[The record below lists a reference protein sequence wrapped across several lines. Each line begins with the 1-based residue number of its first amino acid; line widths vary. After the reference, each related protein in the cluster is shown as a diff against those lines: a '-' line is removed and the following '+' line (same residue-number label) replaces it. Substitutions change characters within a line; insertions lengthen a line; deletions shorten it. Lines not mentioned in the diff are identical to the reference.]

1 MIRRADIS
9 NSELP
14 PTVRTRVRFP
24 EPVAP
29 TRLFQGW
36 GPDLSGH

>member
-1 MIRRADIS
+1 MTRRADIS

-14 PTVRTRVRFP
+14 PTVRTRVRLP
-24 EPVAP
+24 EPFAP
-29 TRLFQGW
+29 SRIFQGW